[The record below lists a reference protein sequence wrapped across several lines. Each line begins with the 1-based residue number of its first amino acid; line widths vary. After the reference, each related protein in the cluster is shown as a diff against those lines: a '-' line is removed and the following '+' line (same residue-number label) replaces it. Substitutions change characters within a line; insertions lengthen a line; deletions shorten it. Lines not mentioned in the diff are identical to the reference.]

1 MEKGAAMIFMS
12 TYELHSSAE
21 KLKQAVEK
29 EGFVVVTNNGNL
41 SYVVVGVNEDNFEE
55 TIQGL
60 GEMRAQR
67 KGS

>member
-1 MEKGAAMIFMS
+1 MH
-12 TYELHSSAE
+12 ELHSSAK
-21 KLKQAVEK
+21 KLKRAIDK
-29 EGFVVVTNNGNL
+29 EGFIVVTNNGKL
-41 SYVVVGVNEDNFEE
+41 SYLMTSVDEDNFEE